1 MPQRL
6 PFSVLNNRTIVSISK
21 TFKQQLKSMMWVFP
35 TLERELMRI
44 ELEVDAEVFLANALA
59 SSLVTFVSVAAIL
72 LFFSAVTR
80 PVGIATPADPLYVF
94 GISLL
99 VSSAMFVYI
108 MLWPGWKSQQ
118 RSADIEKN
126 LLFAIRHLT
135 VQTNA
140 GVPLFRA
147 IVSVAEEKG
156 GLGYGS
162 VSDEFRKVVKNAEG
176 GRDLAQVLEESARR
190 NPSHYYERIMWQLAN
205 ATRAGAP
212 INVTLTELLNYLA
225 EEQRITVRTYGAQL
239 SPLAL
244 MYMLTTIVG
253 PTLILILMMTISTFV
268 ALPLNVTTFSVM
280 LIVLVLVQ
288 IFFIGLIKSR
298 SPKVAL

>member
-1 MPQRL
+1 MPRI
-6 PFSVLNNRTIVSISK
+6 PFSVLPHRTVSTISNS
-21 TFKQQLKSMMWVFP
+21 FKRQLRSLMWFFP
-35 TLERELMRI
+35 MLERDLMRI
-44 ELEVDAEVFLANALA
+44 EIEVEPDAYFTSAIFSFIVAFIA
-59 SSLVTFVSVAAIL
+59 VSVL
-72 LFFSAVTR
+72 LLAFSAASR
-80 PVGIATPADPLYVF
+80 PVGIATPSDPLLLL
-94 GISLL
+94 GISFA
-99 VSSAMFVYI
+99 VSFSMFMYI
-108 MLWPGWKSQQ
+108 VLWPGWKSQQ
-118 RSADIEKN
+118 RSADIERN

-147 IVSVAEEKG
+147 IVSVSEERG

-162 VSDEFRKVVKNAEG
+162 VSDEFRKIVKDVEG
-176 GRDLAQVLEESARR
+176 GKDLSQVLEESARH
-190 NPSHYYERIMWQLAN
+190 NSSHYYERIMWQLAN

-212 INVTLTELLNYLA
+212 INKTLTELLNYLA

-268 ALPLNVTTFSVM
+268 ALPLNVTTFGIM
-280 LIVLVLVQ
+280 LLVLILVQ
-288 IFFIGLIKSR
+288 VFFIGLIKSR
-298 SPKVAL
+298 GPKVAL